1 MLPSNF
7 QVFERKST
15 VNEFRRNV
23 RYSHEDLS
31 HFFLH
36 PSLVLLR
43 CIVARDCICIESMRA
58 TNERVSEARQRTRL
72 VRVRGSSGCGGRRNA
87 RRRTNQGDV
96 RKSVQRNDE
105 RTIDRPNERMVWK
118 ETSGTA
124 ILLWGERGEGG
135 RLAFMHL
142 CPSTFARSLFVLV
155 VEEGKWTR
163 SKLRYYT

>member
-1 MLPSNF
+1 M
-7 QVFERKST
+7 
-15 VNEFRRNV
+15 NEFRRNV

-36 PSLVLLR
+36 PSLVLRR
-43 CIVARDCICIESMRA
+43 CIVVRDCICIESMRA

-96 RKSVQRNDE
+96 RKSVQGNDE

-124 ILLWGERGEGG
+124 IILWGGKRGG
-135 RLAFMHL
+135 RETCIYAPLSVHL
-142 CPSTFARSLFVLV
+142 RSFIIRSRRRRGKM
-155 VEEGKWTR
+155 EEE
-163 SKLRYYT
+163 